1 MSKAIPKS
9 QICDIYAQFIR
20 KIYKQANLEIPD
32 KFYPKIEAKRV
43 AEALMLRGYGIRM
56 EGK

>member
-1 MSKAIPKS
+1 MSKAINKS

-32 KFYPKIEAKRV
+32 KFYPK
-43 AEALMLRGYGIRM
+43 M